1 VAYPELE
8 EVLRLVETGQRNAV
22 VELISGVTEQQGVD
36 LAVRLLAGVQIEV
49 GHRWQSATW
58 SVADEHIATAIVDLA
73 LAVVITGLRKGS
85 SPVGSILF
93 GCAEEEWHTTPARMM
108 AAQLEA
114 RGWAVRFLG
123 ASLPSD
129 HLVGYLDRNPVHA
142 VALSCT
148 VPIHLL
154 GAHRLVAAAHSA
166 GVPVLAGG
174 RAFGDRAV
182 RATSVGADAWAATAD
197 DADRI
202 LRTWLHNR
210 PALNRAIDAGP
221 SLALAA
227 ERPALVDDSMQILAR
242 RFPPLQHYTNDQVA
256 RTREDLEYIVRFLE
270 ASLLTGDDDV
280 ILDFIPWLV
289 DCLDARGVPRRA
301 VAMGL
306 ETLGEAIA
314 SSHRDAHRLL
324 SVALEALSRI
334 P

>member
-1 VAYPELE
+1 
-8 EVLRLVETGQRNAV
+8 
-22 VELISGVTEQQGVD
+22 VD
-36 LAVRLLAGVQIEV
+36 LAVQLLAGVQIEV
-49 GHRWQSATW
+49 GHRWQTARW
-58 SVADEHIATAIVDLA
+58 NVADEHIATAIVDLA
-73 LAVVITGLRKGS
+73 LAVAITGVRTGS
-85 SPVGSILF
+85 SPLGSILL

-114 RGWAVRFLG
+114 RGWAVTFLG

-129 HLVGYLDRNPVHA
+129 HLVGYLDRNPVNA

-154 GAHRLVAAAHSA
+154 GAHRLIAAAHSA

-174 RAFGDRAV
+174 RAFGDRGV

-197 DADRI
+197 DADRV
-202 LRTWLHNR
+202 LRTWLHSR
-210 PALNRAIDAGP
+210 PSLNRAIGADR

-227 ERPALVDDSMQILAR
+227 NRPAMVDGSMQTLAR
-242 RFPPLQHYTNDQVA
+242 RFPPLEHYTSDQLA

-270 ASLLTGDDDV
+270 ASVLTGDDDV

-289 DCLDARGVPRRA
+289 ECLEARGVPRRA
-301 VAMGL
+301 LGLGL
-306 ETLGEAIA
+306 EALGEITEP
-314 SSHRDAHRLL
+314 SHSDAHRLV
-324 SVALEALSRI
+324 SVALHALSSI